1 MMAQKSRPQDDYV
14 EVTMVMQVTFT
25 FSMRVVVAEDPPEKD
40 PASEAD

>member
-14 EVTMVMQVTFT
+14 EVAMFMQDTFA
-25 FSMRVVVAEDPPEKD
+25 SMRAVLTEDPPEKD